1 VRRRTIVI
9 LVSVL
14 VVGSLGASLVAVF
27 KPFEPGARYIGLPA
41 SYWKRAV
48 KEYLPVNPQSLTSR
62 FEKFLGLRGKSGAS
76 VIFRFDPAAVP
87 VLLDLRIC
95 GDRHVKLVI
104 SEQVLLASDS
114 PPGNRITA
122 DFVNGIVDQL
132 RTENREI
139 RRAAAEM
146 LNLCRKNATIE
157 AIGGLTSS
165 LEDEDKVVRG
175 WAARTLG
182 EIGPQAAPAIPSLIR
197 LLKDKALAEEASEAL
212 RQIDPEAA
220 EKAGVK

>member
-1 VRRRTIVI
+1 MRRRTVMI
-9 LVSVL
+9 LVGVL
-14 VVGSLGASLVAVF
+14 ALGGLGASLVAVF
-27 KPFEPGARYIGLPA
+27 KPFEPGARYKGLPV

-62 FEKFLGLRGKSGAS
+62 LGRFLGLRGKSGAS
-76 VIFRFDPAAVP
+76 VIFRFDAAAIP
-87 VLLDLRIC
+87 VLLDLRTC

-104 SEQVLLASDS
+104 SEQVMLASVS
-114 PPGNRITA
+114 PPGKEITA
-122 DFVNGIVDQL
+122 DFVNAIVDQL
-132 RTENREI
+132 QNENREI
-139 RRAAAEM
+139 RRAAAEL
-146 LNLCRKNATIE
+146 LNLCTKNATTE

-165 LEDEDKVVRG
+165 LEDEDEGVRG

-197 LLKDKALAEEASEAL
+197 LLKDKALAEEAAEAL

-220 EKAGVK
+220 ERARVK